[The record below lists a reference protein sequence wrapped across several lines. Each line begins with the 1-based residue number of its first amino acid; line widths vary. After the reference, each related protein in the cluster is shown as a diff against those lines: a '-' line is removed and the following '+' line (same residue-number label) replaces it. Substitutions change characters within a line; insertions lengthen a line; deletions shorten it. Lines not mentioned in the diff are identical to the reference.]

1 MSKKNIFEQV
11 DEIAQ
16 TGDPLVDIE
25 VEGEPQDVDVQ
36 ENEAITVENTSS
48 SSSSSS
54 EDESGSSKFMKRA
67 LATPAV
73 RRMAA
78 EHNLNLRDIPGTGKD
93 GRVMKEDVIH
103 FMEQLDAKKH
113 VEKALPLRPP
123 HKVPP
128 VPPKPALPKARP
140 PAAENDHEVPFD
152 AFTRAMYRKMS
163 ESLQIPHF
171 CYNDEVDMTA
181 LVRLRKELK
190 STEPELRLSYVP
202 FVLKAAS
209 LALLKYP
216 RLNCS
221 VDGEREILLFRAS
234 HNLSVAMDTPLG
246 LTVPVVHRVQDL
258 SIVQIADELA
268 RLSELGQRGKLT
280 KEDLQGGTLSLS
292 NIGSI
297 GGTYASPVIA
307 PPEVAIGACGRIQKL
322 PRFGDNGQVVEVYI
336 MNVSWSADHRV
347 LDGATVA
354 RFSNEW
360 KRYLENPLAMLV
372 HLK

>member
-1 MSKKNIFEQV
+1 M
-11 DEIAQ
+11 
-16 TGDPLVDIE
+16 DIE
-25 VEGEPQDVDVQ
+25 VEGEPQDVNVQ
-36 ENEAITVENTSS
+36 ENQVITIENTSLSS
-48 SSSSSS
+48 SSSSLKVN
-54 EDESGSSKFMKRA
+54 EGGSSKLPKRA

-73 RRMAA
+73 RRMAT
-78 EHNLNLRDIPGTGKD
+78 EHNLSLHDIPGSGKD
-93 GRVMKEDVIH
+93 GRVMKEDVIC
-103 FMEQLDAKKH
+103 FLGQVDTKAPA
-113 VEKALPLRPP
+113 EKALPSQPP
-123 HKVPP
+123 QKVPP
-128 VPPKPALPKARP
+128 VPPKAAIPKPRP
-140 PAAENDHEVPFD
+140 PATADDDCEVPFD

-190 STEPELRLSYVP
+190 LTEPKLQLSYLP

-221 VDGEREILLFRAS
+221 VDGEQEVLLFRAS

-246 LTVPVVHRVQDL
+246 LTVPVVHQVQDL
-258 SIVQIADELA
+258 SVIQIADELT
-268 RLSELGQRGKLT
+268 RLSELGKQGKLT

-307 PPEVAIGACGRIQKL
+307 PPEVAIGACGRIQRL
-322 PRFGDNGQVVEVYI
+322 PRFGDNDQVVEVHI
-336 MNVSWSADHRV
+336 MKVSWSADHRV

-360 KRYLENPLAMLV
+360 KRYLENPAAMLV